1 MRYTSPPGNQCG
13 SDWEIIMKEEQN
25 TSRLNEWN
33 NMGKGLVLFVI
44 HFELIELLFLS
55 DPYTPKNQHIP
66 ITPRCVC
73 VGKCVYERER
83 MCVCFRESVLH
94 TYNSNVR
101 QVHKRHCGDKRHFS
115 HSS

>member
-1 MRYTSPPGNQCG
+1 
-13 SDWEIIMKEEQN
+13 MKEEQN

-66 ITPRCVC
+66 ITPRCLRERENVC
-73 VGKCVYERER
+73 VFQRECVAHTQFKC
-83 MCVCFRESVLH
+83 
-94 TYNSNVR
+94 
-101 QVHKRHCGDKRHFS
+101 
-115 HSS
+115 